1 MNVSKDK
8 IVKGL
13 LNYIRTDVYSLV
25 TDNHF
30 KFILSAVTAALEVN
44 PSLSDV
50 FFSNPLIK
58 AAFSES
64 DGQYDINVAEKILT
78 KAVNDAGSISISVPA
93 IPLIMPGTQEM
104 IFKSQDIANLF
115 MRIREV

>member
-13 LNYIRTDVYSLV
+13 LNYIRTDILSFV
-25 TDNHF
+25 TDSHF

-50 FFSNPLIK
+50 FFNNPLVK
-58 AAFSES
+58 VAFSES
-64 DGQYDINVAEKILT
+64 NGQYDINTAEKILS
-78 KAVNDAGSISISVPA
+78 KAVNESGFISVTIPA
-93 IPLIMPGTQEM
+93 IPLILPEEQELK
-104 IFKSQDIANLF
+104 FQSQDVANLF